1 MNSNIQAFTDLSVRS
16 DNILV
21 AEDDAVFRLLLE
33 TWLQQWGY
41 RVTTA
46 EDGAAAW
53 RELQSDHS
61 PRLVLLDWMMPG
73 LDGIEICRR
82 VRGLQREL
90 YSYIIVATAKTSKQD
105 VINALD
111 AGADDYVTK
120 PVDHNELRAR
130 LQVGRRILQL
140 QDELLRSRDQL
151 RLQATH
157 DALTGLWNRRSIIQA
172 LHDELARG
180 QRTGTVVGAL
190 MLDLDNFKTVNDT
203 HGHQV
208 GDAVLVEVAGRMAH
222 ALRSYDKLGRYG
234 GEEFLAV
241 IPDCSS
247 ADMLGSIGER
257 IRSRVAAKP
266 IITGGP
272 EICVTVSVGGSVA
285 APQPPSDCMLVIR
298 KTDQAMYLAK
308 QAGKNCC
315 VIEPQLIA
323 SAVGTSSH

>member
-33 TWLQQWGY
+33 TWLRQWGY
-41 RVTTA
+41 RVTVA
-46 EDGAAAW
+46 ENGAAAW

-120 PVDHNELRAR
+120 PVDHDELRAR

-180 QRTGTVVGAL
+180 QRTGSALGVL
-190 MLDLDNFKTVNDT
+190 MLDLDDFKSINDT
-203 HGHQV
+203 RGQQI
-208 GDAVLVEVAGRMAH
+208 GDAVLVEVAGRLAH
-222 ALRSYDKLGRYG
+222 AIRSYDKLGRYG

-241 IPDCSS
+241 VPDCSD
-247 ADMLGSIGER
+247 DMLGCIGER
-257 IRSRVAAKP
+257 IRTRVAAKP
-266 IITGGP
+266 IVTSGPQIT
-272 EICVTVSVGGSVA
+272 VTVSVGGTVA
-285 APQPPSDCMLVIR
+285 EPELAPDCTLVIR
-298 KTDQAMYLAK
+298 NADRAMYLAK

-315 VIEPQLIA
+315 VIGTQLIA
-323 SAVGTSSH
+323 AAPSHV